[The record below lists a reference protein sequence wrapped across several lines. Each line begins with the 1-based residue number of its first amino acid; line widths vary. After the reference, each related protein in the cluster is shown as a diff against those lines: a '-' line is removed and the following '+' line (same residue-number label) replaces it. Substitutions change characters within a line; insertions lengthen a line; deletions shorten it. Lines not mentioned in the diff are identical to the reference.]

1 MLELAKLVQQSIALD
16 EQITADRQ
24 IEMSRKQQIEN
35 AYVALDVELAE
46 VANTSEWFKVWKT
59 HRGKADEGQTPRET
73 LLTEYTDAMDFFFLV
88 AAKKT
93 WTHLI
98 MITEEDLTG
107 LEKSRPA
114 KDLDQQ
120 YLILKRM
127 VFNSHF
133 SHRQEDFRHAWRLFL
148 KWGFVDFGFSQ
159 DEIQAAYKAKRQ
171 VNLDR
176 QANNY

>member
-16 EQITADRQ
+16 TQITNDRD
-24 IEMSRKQQIEN
+24 IEMTREHQIEN

-59 HRGKADEGQTPRET
+59 HRGKADAGQTPRET

-93 WTHLI
+93 WTQLI
-98 MITEEDLTG
+98 MLTEEDLTT
-107 LEKSRPA
+107 LEQSRPA
-114 KDLDQQ
+114 NDPDQQ

-159 DEIQAAYKAKRQ
+159 DEIQAAYEAKRQ

>member
-16 EQITADRQ
+16 EQITRDRD
-24 IEMSRKQQIEN
+24 IEMTRPHQIEN

-59 HRGKADEGQTPRET
+59 HRGKADDGQTPKET

-98 MITEEDLTG
+98 MLTEEDLTT
-107 LEKSRPA
+107 LEQSRAA
-114 KDLDQQ
+114 KDPDQQ

-127 VFNSHF
+127 LFNSHF
-133 SHRQEDFRHAWRLFL
+133 AHRQEDFRHAWRLFL
-148 KWGFVDFGFSQ
+148 KWGLVDFGFSQ
-159 DEIQAAYKAKRQ
+159 DEMQAAYEAKRQ

-176 QANNY
+176 QAHNY

>member
-1 MLELAKLVQQSIALD
+1 MLALAKLVQQSIALD
-16 EQITADRQ
+16 EQITAERS
-24 IEMSRKQQIEN
+24 IELSRPKQIEN

-59 HRGKADEGQTPRET
+59 HRCKADAGQTPRET

-98 MITEEDLTG
+98 MLTEEDLRT
-107 LEKSRPA
+107 LEQSRVA
-114 KDLDQQ
+114 KDWDQQ
-120 YLILKRM
+120 YLILKKM

-133 SHRQEDFRHAWRLFL
+133 EHRQADFRHAWRLFL

-159 DEIQAAYKAKRQ
+159 DEIQAAYEAKRQ

-176 QANNY
+176 QAHNY

>member
-1 MLELAKLVQQSIALD
+1 MLQLAKLVQQSIALD
-16 EQITADRQ
+16 EQITRERD
-24 IEMSRKQQIEN
+24 IELSRPRQIEN

-59 HRGKADEGQTPRET
+59 HRGKADAGKTARET
-73 LLTEYTDAMDFFFLV
+73 LLTEYMDALDFFLLV

-93 WTHLI
+93 WTHLV
-98 MITEEDLTG
+98 MLTEEDLMT

-127 VFNSHF
+127 LFNSHF
-133 SHRQEDFRHAWRLFL
+133 DHRQDDYRHAWRLFL
-148 KWGFVDFGFSQ
+148 KWGFVDLGFSQ
-159 DEIQAAYKAKRQ
+159 DEIQAAYEAKRQ

-176 QANNY
+176 QASDY

>member
-16 EQITADRQ
+16 EQITADKN
-24 IEMSRKQQIEN
+24 IEMSRNSQIEN

-46 VANTSEWFKVWKT
+46 IANTSEWFKVWKT
-59 HRGKADEGQTPRET
+59 HRGKAADGQSAREM

-98 MITEEDLTG
+98 MTTEEDLAG

-133 SHRQEDFRHAWRLFL
+133 AHRQEDFRHAWRLFL

-159 DEIQAAYKAKRQ
+159 DEIQAAYEAKRQ

-176 QANNY
+176 QAHNY

>member
-1 MLELAKLVQQSIALD
+1 MLELAKLVRQSIALD
-16 EQITADRQ
+16 EQITRDRD
-24 IEMSRKQQIEN
+24 IEMSRQQQIEN

-59 HRGKADEGQTPRET
+59 HRGKADAGQTPMET

-88 AAKKT
+88 SAKKT

-98 MITEEDLTG
+98 MLKEEDLTT
-107 LEKSRPA
+107 LEKSRPDKA
-114 KDLDQQ
+114 LDQQ

-127 VFNSHF
+127 LFNSHF
-133 SHRQEDFRHAWRLFL
+133 AHRQEDFRHAWRLFL
-148 KWGFVDFGFSQ
+148 KWGLADFGFTQ
-159 DEIQAAYKAKRQ
+159 DQIQAAYEAKRQ
-171 VNLDR
+171 INLER

>member
-16 EQITADRQ
+16 NQITTERD
-24 IEMSRKQQIEN
+24 IELPRHRQIEN

-59 HRGKADEGQTPRET
+59 HRGKADDGFTARET

-88 AAKKT
+88 AAKKV
-93 WTHLI
+93 WTQLI
-98 MITEEDLTG
+98 MLKEEDLQALAT
-107 LEKSRPA
+107 SQPA
-114 KDLDQQ
+114 KDPDQQ

-159 DEIQAAYKAKRQ
+159 DEIQAAYEAKRQ

>member
-16 EQITADRQ
+16 EQITADRD
-24 IEMSRKQQIEN
+24 IEMSRPHQIEN
-35 AYVALDVELAE
+35 AYLALDVELAE

-59 HRGKADEGQTPRET
+59 HRGKADAGQTPRQT

-98 MITEEDLTG
+98 MLTEEDLTA
-107 LEKSRPA
+107 LATSRPA
-114 KDLDQQ
+114 KDPDQQ

-133 SHRQEDFRHAWRLFL
+133 EHRQEDFRHAWRLFL

-159 DEIQAAYKAKRQ
+159 DEIQAAYETKRQ

-176 QANNY
+176 QAHNY

>member
-16 EQITADRQ
+16 EQITTERD
-24 IEMSRKQQIEN
+24 IEMTRPHQIEN

-59 HRGKADEGQTPRET
+59 HRGKADAGETPRQT
-73 LLTEYTDAMDFFFLV
+73 LLTEYTDALDFFLLV

-98 MITEEDLTG
+98 MLTEEDLTG
-107 LEKSRPA
+107 LAQSRPA
-114 KDLDQQ
+114 KDPDQQ

-127 VFNSHF
+127 LFNSHF
-133 SHRQEDFRHAWRLFL
+133 AHRQDDFRHAWRLFL
-148 KWGFVDFGFSQ
+148 KWGMVDFGFSQ
-159 DEIQAAYKAKRQ
+159 DQIQAAYEAKRQ

-176 QANNY
+176 QANDY

>member
-16 EQITADRQ
+16 EQITRDRDL
-24 IEMSRKQQIEN
+24 ELSRTRQIEN

-59 HRGKADEGQTPRET
+59 HRGKSDPNKTPRET
-73 LLTEYTDAMDFFFLV
+73 LLTEYTDALDFFLLV

-93 WTHLI
+93 WTQLI
-98 MITEEDLTG
+98 MLKEEDLTL

-133 SHRQEDFRHAWRLFL
+133 SHRQDDFRHAWRLFL
-148 KWGFVDFGFSQ
+148 KWGFVDLGFSQ
-159 DEIQAAYKAKRQ
+159 DEIQAAYEAKRE
-171 VNLDR
+171 VNLKR
-176 QANNY
+176 QSADY